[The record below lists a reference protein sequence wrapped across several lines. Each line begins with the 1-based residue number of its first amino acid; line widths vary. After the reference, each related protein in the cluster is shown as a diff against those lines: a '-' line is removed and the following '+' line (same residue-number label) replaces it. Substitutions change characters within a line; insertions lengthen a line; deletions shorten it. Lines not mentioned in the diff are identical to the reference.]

1 MKAKK
6 LFFPMRLKFVILL
19 CGLITAPF
27 LISGIMTYSQYS
39 KNVEE
44 DSINYTNQI
53 INQVSINVDRY
64 MNDVDRLTMAP
75 YYDNAVLDI
84 LRKHGTLSTSG
95 SYVSS
100 DQLAKMN
107 LMISSLAVDRSEIQ
121 GILLFAYDGT
131 LFSNLQNTVS
141 KSWDAAQNEWMK
153 EAEAAD
159 GELIVLPPHTGTY
172 YLDEQRQV
180 VSIARVIRETFTN
193 KHLGIIKVDLTD
205 QGFAKILAGTSASPN
220 SLIYLTDRQDRVLYP
235 FSSGLPLAG
244 QVEKNEN
251 EESFIKATKRSDYTG
266 IQVTGLV
273 RKNEIKEGARSL
285 AQYTLWI
292 TVISILIAYIAAG
305 VASGRMVRPIRHLQ
319 MKMKRVQRGDFAVRA
334 TITTTDEMG
343 QLTGGFNV
351 MVSELERLVKEVY
364 ESKIRQRDAELD
376 ALQSQINPHF
386 IYNTLE
392 SINSLAMDK
401 QQEEISDIAVN
412 LGKLL
417 RYTVERKERFVYLRD
432 EISFAEAYSQI
443 QASRLGDQLEVE
455 IDVELGHD
463 YLMVP
468 KLILQP
474 FIENAIEHA
483 MSADKLTVR
492 LYTKMEEDHLLIFVE
507 DNGMGLSPEK
517 LQQVEQHI
525 YATPVE
531 HVDRRGFGERKKGF
545 ALRNVHWRLFLLYG
559 EGCGLFID
567 KSNRKGTAFYLR
579 LPLLYEEEEQ
589 A

>member
-1 MKAKK
+1 MKAKR
-6 LFFPMRLKFVILL
+6 LFFPMRLKFVVLL
-19 CGLITAPF
+19 CGFITAPF
-27 LISGIMTYSQYS
+27 LISGIMTYYQYS

-44 DSINYTNQI
+44 DSISYTNQI

-64 MNDVDRLTMAP
+64 INDVDRLTMAP

-84 LRKHGTLSTSG
+84 LKKHGTPSTSG

-100 DQLAKMN
+100 DQMAKMN

-141 KSWDAAQNEWMK
+141 KSWDAAQNDWMK
-153 EAEAAD
+153 EAEEAD

-180 VSIARVIRETFTN
+180 VSIVRVIRETFTN

-205 QGFAKILAGTSASPN
+205 QGFAKILAGTSTGST
-220 SLIYLTDRQDRVLYP
+220 SLVYLTDRQDRVLYP
-235 FSSGLPLAG
+235 FSSTSAATELTSSTPD
-244 QVEKNEN
+244 
-251 EESFIKATKRSDYTG
+251 FIKATKRSDYTG

-305 VASGRMVRPIRHLQ
+305 IASGRMVRPIRELQ
-319 MKMKRVQRGDFAVRA
+319 MKMRRVQRGDFAARA
-334 TITTTDEMG
+334 KITTSDEMG
-343 QLTGGFNV
+343 QMTEGFNV

-392 SINSLAMDK
+392 AINSLAMDK
-401 QQEEISDIAVN
+401 HQEEISDIAVN

-432 EISFAEAYSQI
+432 ELSFVEAYSQI
-443 QASRLGDQLEVE
+443 QGSRLGEQIEVE
-455 IDVELGHD
+455 IHVELGHD

-483 MSADKLTVR
+483 MGTDKLTVR
-492 LYTKMEEDHLLIFVE
+492 LHTKIEDDHLIIFVE
-507 DNGMGLSPEK
+507 DNGMGISPEK
-517 LQQVEQHI
+517 MQQVEQHI

-531 HVDRRGFGERKKGF
+531 HVDRRGFGEKKKGF

-567 KSNRKGTAFYLR
+567 KNNREGTVFYLR

-589 A
+589 V